1 MCKISTLDYY
11 FFTHCVK
18 KNQLP
23 YFFHIPSQ
31 NVSISYD
38 KEYVPGIPYSYVMT
52 EAASEEKESLHRAES
67 VTVFRTKKGN
77 MFWFGVGVSILIF
90 SLLTAIGLIF
100 QSWIFATIFAVIG
113 IVSVSAIILAA
124 HRTRY
129 AFGQDELTIS
139 IPLAL
144 DAAVPPIPYS
154 EVRKVI
160 DSNNRRL
167 FVYHVNS
174 KLASRDQL

>member
-1 MCKISTLDYY
+1 
-11 FFTHCVK
+11 
-18 KNQLP
+18 
-23 YFFHIPSQ
+23 
-31 NVSISYD
+31 
-38 KEYVPGIPYSYVMT
+38 MT
-52 EAASEEKESLHRAES
+52 EAASEDKKSLHRAEG

-77 MFWFGVGVSILIF
+77 IFWFGVGVSILIF
-90 SLLTAIGLIF
+90 SLLTAIGLVF
-100 QSWIFATIFAVIG
+100 LSWTFTIIFAVIG
-113 IVSVSAIILAA
+113 IVSVSLIILAA

-167 FVYHVNS
+167 FVYQGYSTDVIEIYYGRNEYVCIS
-174 KLASRDQL
+174 PENKQAALDILKGRCPQAAFTTERRS